1 MSEFW
6 EKTIQ
11 TYGTFIDYPQLT
23 EKYLKR
29 PPFKY
34 LFQIFISLNTKTN
47 FADGLFKNDELDPEF
62 YDSPEK
68 KMAFLKQL
76 LKVVYKDLS
85 KACPLKPQSVIKGV
99 DCDKTNEFLQDMFV
113 IATAKTGKPTVKE
126 TQNGSPESFPKSGS
140 GTHGNSETSKDKTD
154 IRNKESSSTGN
165 SRPKVSKIVT
175 QDTRELDVLE
185 TPPETLNPGKE
196 NIRDKSRE
204 QNVGKLTSQIREEQ
218 KKEERLLSKEGTD
231 KKSSAENNIKM
242 GTLGSGSQSQNKN
255 AISAFNNSD
264 KLNIDGKGPNFD
276 NIKETIQKITQNAH
290 PLGKL
295 IEFVEDD
302 LDGMSREHKKWQQL
316 YAECAIKLEKLEQE
330 QDEELQTYSD
340 KLVELNEQIFEQE
353 NKIMSIRSRILKNS
367 QKMDGMLAKIVHN

>member
-11 TYGTFIDYPQLT
+11 IYNSFIDYPQLT

-34 LFQIFISLNTKTN
+34 IFQIFISLNSKTN
-47 FADGLFKNDELDPEF
+47 FAEGLFKNDELDPEF

-68 KMAFLKQL
+68 KMNFLKLL
-76 LKVVYKDLS
+76 LKVVYKDLNKS
-85 KACPLKPQSVIKGV
+85 CPLKPQSVIKGV
-99 DCDKTNEFLQDMFV
+99 DCDKTNEFLQDMFQV
-113 IATAKTGKPTVKE
+113 ATAKTGKPTVKE
-126 TQNGSPESFPKSGS
+126 TQKGSPESLPKGGS
-140 GTHGNSETSKDKTD
+140 GTHDNSGTSKDKAD
-154 IRNKESSSTGN
+154 ISNKERTSTST
-165 SRPKVSKIVT
+165 SRPKPNKLAT

-196 NIRDKSRE
+196 NIRDKMRE
-204 QNVGKLTSQIREEQ
+204 QNVGKLTTQIREEQ

-242 GTLGSGSQSQNKN
+242 GTLGSGSQAKNKHV
-255 AISAFNNSD
+255 ISTFNNSD
-264 KLNIDGKGPNFD
+264 KLNADGKGPNFEG
-276 NIKETIQKITQNAH
+276 IKELIQKITQNAH

-295 IEFVEDD
+295 VEFVEDD

-316 YAECAIKLEKLEQE
+316 YAECAGKLEKLEQD
-330 QDEELQTYSD
+330 QDDDLQTYSD
-340 KLVELNEQIFEQE
+340 KFAELNEQIFEQE
-353 NKIMSIRSRILKNS
+353 SKIMSIRSRILKNS
-367 QKMDGMLAKIVHN
+367 QKMHGMLAKIVNN

>member
-11 TYGTFIDYPQLT
+11 IYNSFIDYPQLT

-34 LFQIFISLNTKTN
+34 IFQIFISLNSKTN
-47 FADGLFKNDELDPEF
+47 FAEGLFKNDELDPEF

-68 KMAFLKQL
+68 KMNFLKLL
-76 LKVVYKDLS
+76 LKVVYKDLNKS
-85 KACPLKPQSVIKGV
+85 CPLKPQSVIKGV
-99 DCDKTNEFLQDMFV
+99 DCDKTNEFLQDMFQV
-113 IATAKTGKPTVKE
+113 ATAKTGKPTVKE
-126 TQNGSPESFPKSGS
+126 TQKGSPESLPKGGS
-140 GTHGNSETSKDKTD
+140 GTHGNSGTSKDKAD
-154 IRNKESSSTGN
+154 ISNKERTSTST
-165 SRPKVSKIVT
+165 SRPKPNKLAT

-196 NIRDKSRE
+196 NIRDKMRE

-242 GTLGSGSQSQNKN
+242 GTLGSGSQAKNKHV
-255 AISAFNNSD
+255 ISTFNNSD
-264 KLNIDGKGPNFD
+264 KLNADGKGPNFEG
-276 NIKETIQKITQNAH
+276 IKELIQKITQNAH

-295 IEFVEDD
+295 VEFVEDD

-316 YAECAIKLEKLEQE
+316 YGECAGKLEKLEQD
-330 QDEELQTYSD
+330 QDDDLQTYSD
-340 KLVELNEQIFEQE
+340 KFAELNEQIFEQE
-353 NKIMSIRSRILKNS
+353 SKIMSIRSRILKNS
-367 QKMDGMLAKIVHN
+367 QKMHGMLAKIVNN